1 MNYAASIAFDGK
13 CDDALEL
20 ARTVLATNGFQVNVP
35 GPSQLSAKGPGMF
48 STRDNPLLGA
58 TAMTI
63 RIAEGRIDLA
73 AELGGVKRMRTFL
86 FVFPPALGLVLV
98 VLFLTLGMEWWPV
111 LLTVAVALCPWI
123 VLSPVLARWISSR
136 TLRAI
141 DTLLYNMTV
150 GKTTSRTR

>member
-1 MNYAASIAFDGK
+1 MNYTASIAFDGK

-20 ARTVLATNGFQVNVP
+20 ARIVLATNGLKVNVK
-35 GPSQLSAKGPGMF
+35 GSSELLAQGPGLF
-48 STRDNPLLGA
+48 NTRDNPLLGA
-58 TAMTI
+58 TAVTI

-98 VLFLTLGMEWWPV
+98 VLFLTLGMEWRHV
-111 LLTVAVALCPWI
+111 LLTVAVAICPWI
-123 VLSPVLARWISSR
+123 ILSPVLARWVSSR

-141 DTLLYNMTV
+141 DTLLYNMTA
-150 GKTTSRTR
+150 GKMTSQTP